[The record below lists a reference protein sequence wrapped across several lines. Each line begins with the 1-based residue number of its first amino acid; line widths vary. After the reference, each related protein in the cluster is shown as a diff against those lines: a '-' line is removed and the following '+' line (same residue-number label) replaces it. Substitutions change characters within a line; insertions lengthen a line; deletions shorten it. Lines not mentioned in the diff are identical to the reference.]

1 VNIAQPA
8 TEQQTLEKLER
19 DLDAQGVTDPDY
31 REYARVTLGK
41 VLIEAET
48 ASKPEPP
55 PAGPET

>member
-1 VNIAQPA
+1 MA
-8 TEQQTLEKLER
+8 THQVLGKLER